1 MRLLFLLLL
10 LANVALFSYEWVN
23 AKPEAGESQIRIL
36 EITPER
42 IKLLERSA
50 MPAPTSSP
58 RPAAAAAACL
68 EWGFFAGPD
77 IARVEAAIEKLDLPQ
92 LPVRRAIADAS
103 GYWVFMPPLKN
114 KAEVT
119 NKVGELKALGVADLF
134 VVQDAGQW
142 HNAISLGIFRT
153 EEAAEKFLVE
163 LRKLGVRTAVV
174 ERRENFLRQIALMV
188 REPDE
193 TTVAKLTAA
202 QRQFPGTEIRAV
214 ACPAPGA

>member
-10 LANVALFSYEWVN
+10 LANVALFSYEWVSTR
-23 AKPEAGESQIRIL
+23 PEAGESRIRNL
-36 EITPER
+36 EVTPER
-42 IKLLERSA
+42 IQLLERGA
-50 MPAPTSSP
+50 KPALTPSP
-58 RPAAAAAACL
+58 QAAAVPCL

-77 IARVEAAIEKLDLPQ
+77 IARVEAVIEKLELSQ
-92 LPVRRAIADAS
+92 APVRRAIADAS
-103 GYWVFMPPLKN
+103 GYWVFMPPLKD
-114 KAEVT
+114 KAEVA
-119 NKVGELKALGVADLF
+119 NKVGELKALGVTELF
-134 VVQDAGQW
+134 VVQDPGQW

-174 ERRENFLRQIALMV
+174 ARRENFLRQIALTV
-188 REPDE
+188 REPNE

-214 ACPAPGA
+214 ACPAGA